1 MAAARAAKTDE
12 PWSVSTLAD
21 KIDAALKQGLPKTVR
36 VRGQV
41 SGFRDRTHWYFD
53 LKDES
58 AVVGVTMFASAAK
71 RSRVVPANGQ
81 EFIVTGR
88 VEFWAAGGKT
98 SIIATSIAPVGLG
111 ELEAKYRS
119 LVEELR
125 SLGYF
130 AEERKRPL
138 PTFPRRIAI
147 VTSRTG
153 AALQDV
159 LDTARRRLP
168 AVELVLVDARVQGA
182 EAAGEVAHA
191 IAALGRSHQRLGIDA
206 ILVTRGGGSME
217 DLWAFNER
225 IVAEAIINCPIP
237 VVAAI
242 GHETDTTIAELVA
255 DLRCATPTQ
264 AAMKMIPDRV
274 ALEAQ
279 LESITRRLRSDVRK
293 QVESARRLIRS
304 HERRPS
310 LASPDA
316 ILARERTRLDRL
328 AERLASSRRHRME
341 LARSRVS
348 HLATA
353 LTRMSPRSLHAQ
365 RVLAVGATARRL
377 REVIDRRISTSRA
390 RAADA
395 YRHLAAVSP
404 LSILDRGYSITTD
417 AKGRALRDAGAI
429 KPGES
434 LTTRLA
440 RGSVR
445 STVDDTNGTP
455 NPTPPSK
462 RPSKRPPSPPRKR
475 PDEPPQMDLFRSGG

>member
-1 MAAARAAKTDE
+1 MATARAAKTDE
-12 PWSVSTLAD
+12 PWTVSALAD
-21 KIDAALKQGLPKTVR
+21 KIDAALRQGLPKTVR
-36 VRGQV
+36 VRGEV

-71 RSRVVPANGQ
+71 RSRVTPANGQ

-88 VEFWAAGGKT
+88 VEFYAAGGKT

-111 ELEAKYRS
+111 VLEEKYRA

-125 SLGYF
+125 ALGWF

-255 DLRCATPTQ
+255 DLRCSTPTQ
-264 AAMKMIPDRV
+264 AAMRLIPDRV

-293 QVESARRLIRS
+293 QLESARRLIRS

-316 ILARERTRLDRL
+316 ILARERTRLDRI
-328 AERLASSRRHRME
+328 AERLTDSRRHRLE
-341 LARSRVS
+341 RARARLTHDTAALA
-348 HLATA
+348 
-353 LTRMSPRSLHAQ
+353 RMSPRAVQAQ
-365 RVLAVGATARRL
+365 RVLAVDGAARRL
-377 REVIDRRISTSRA
+377 REALDRRIDRSRA
-390 RAADA
+390 HIGEVF
-395 YRHLAAVSP
+395 RHLGAVSP
-404 LSILDRGYSITTD
+404 LTVLERGYSITTD
-417 AKGRALRDAGAI
+417 DRGRVLRDTASL
-429 KPGES
+429 KPGQS

-440 RGSVR
+440 KGSVR
-445 STVDDTNGTP
+445 STVSPDAP
-455 NPTPPSK
+455 PTSPPPK
-462 RPSKRPPSPPRKR
+462 PSPRRAPTSQPPRHDKG
-475 PDEPPQMDLFRSGG
+475 PQMDLFGPTG

>member
-1 MAAARAAKTDE
+1 MASAKAAKTDE
-12 PWSVSTLAD
+12 PWTVSALAD
-21 KIDAALKQGLPKTVR
+21 RIDAALKQGLPKTVR
-36 VRGQV
+36 VRGEI

-53 LKDES
+53 LKDAD

-71 RSRVVPANGQ
+71 RSRVTPANGQ

-111 ELEAKYRS
+111 ALEEKYRA

-125 SLGYF
+125 GLGWF
-130 AEERKRPL
+130 AEERKRAL
-138 PTFPRRIAI
+138 PNFPRRIAI
-147 VTSRTG
+147 ITSRTG

-182 EAAGEVAHA
+182 EAAGEIAHA
-191 IAALGRSHQRLGIDA
+191 IAALGRSHERLGIDA

-225 IVAEAIINCPIP
+225 IVAEAIVRCPIP

-255 DLRCATPTQ
+255 DLRCSTPTQ
-264 AAMKMIPDRV
+264 AAMRLIPDRA

-279 LESITRRLRSDVRK
+279 LESMTRRLRSDVRK
-293 QVESARRLIRS
+293 QLESVRRLIRS

-316 ILARERTRLDRL
+316 ILSRERGVLDRV
-328 AERLASSRRHRME
+328 AERLAIARRHTLERARARLSQNAAA
-341 LARSRVS
+341 LA
-348 HLATA
+348 
-353 LTRMSPRSLHAQ
+353 RMSPRAVQAQ
-365 RVLAVGATARRL
+365 RRLAVDTASRRL
-377 REVIDRRISTSRA
+377 QEAVHRRIARSRSHFGEV
-390 RAADA
+390 
-395 YRHLAAVSP
+395 YRHLGAISP
-404 LSILDRGYSITTD
+404 LTILERGYSITTD
-417 AKGRALRDAGAI
+417 DRGRVLRDAASLSRGD
-429 KPGES
+429 S

-440 RGSVR
+440 KGTVR
-445 STVDDTNGTP
+445 STVSGDAPAPDP
-455 NPTPPSK
+455 VQIPKPTRAS
-462 RPSKRPPSPPRKR
+462 RPAPPRSN
-475 PDEPPQMDLFRSGG
+475 EPPQMDLFGPTE